1 MRDIIARGLIGSA
14 LKSLSSED
22 IIRSMYT
29 AASEFTHFCDNLQKH
44 TIREC
49 LDEYEFPIQVTLD
62 GWRFPDIVWN
72 AICHKFPHLNAYPL
86 GCVTERAL
94 KKTVGTLILNA
105 APGSSVSKGLNLT
118 EEQVQQKLRLS
129 VEKLGAE
136 EVLKLFLSQWFFE
149 LSLRNLRGKRG
160 KKQPDYSFWYHFSR
174 DGRLAPLDSERRLR
188 EELLK
193 QCGEKAGQFFPFLQ
207 ESLREKNS
215 LKIEQRISQGLLQ
228 VFGVQPTKVKPKPG
242 PDKPF
247 LNVIVGGQPQS
258 KLEAD
263 YRIDNKVVR
272 FMLHGKD
279 PNVSF
284 HFEKLEEF
292 LVHRTHS
299 LVRDLLDVGVIIYM
313 ADLYARRG
321 WNLDRHVGI
330 LMPVRHPEIWERAR
344 AQLER
349 AVSFL
354 ARDNV
359 SIHFVQRHERRDE
372 LRDFTPKP
380 DERCVCLL
388 SGGIDSAAG
397 AVWASEEGLSPTFV
411 SHYAAPNLSGIQ
423 KGVVKGLGEIYG
435 REFPH
440 IRLYVAKSRK
450 QKGRYKLGKPPSSI
464 LAQHLRSFLFLSLAT
479 AVALESKISKVYIF
493 ENGPIALNPLFC
505 EARINTHT
513 AHPNFIEYFR
523 TLIQTVFGTELTIEN
538 PFCYKTKGE
547 VASILASKKP
557 ERLVSLTNSCWH
569 WFKVPVLA
577 SQLGIQGSKERH
589 CGECLPC
596 IMRRVST
603 YSAGLWDKD
612 APYLIDIFKIFDMR
626 SFDRFPDH
634 RRESVIAVADF
645 VRFCQSVK
653 EMPEPELLLHNPDFS
668 VSAKGAE
675 PQQLAA
681 MYKRHAQEVLQCFRA
696 KSSATFKKVFA
707 SALET

>member
-1 MRDIIARGLIGSA
+1 
-14 LKSLSSED
+14 
-22 IIRSMYT
+22 MYT
-29 AASEFTHFCDNLQKH
+29 AASEFAHFCDNLQKH
-44 TIREC
+44 TVRKC
-49 LDEYEFPIQVTLD
+49 LDDYGFPIVTKLD
-62 GWRFPDIVWN
+62 GWRLPDIVWN
-72 AICHKFPHLNAYPL
+72 AICQKTPYVYSYPL

-94 KKTVGTLILNA
+94 KKTVSTLILNA
-105 APGSSVSKGLNLT
+105 APGSSVSKGLKLT
-118 EEQVQQKLRLS
+118 EEQVQQRLRLS

-136 EVLKLFLSQWFFE
+136 GVLKLFLAQWFFE
-149 LSLRNLRGKRG
+149 LAIRNLRGKRG

-174 DGRLAPLDSERRLR
+174 DGHLAPLDSERRLR
-188 EELLK
+188 EELLN

-215 LKIEQRISQGLLQ
+215 SKIEQRISQGLLQ

-247 LNVIVGGQPQS
+247 LNVIVGEQPQT
-258 KLEAD
+258 KLEAG
-263 YRIDNKVVR
+263 YRNDNKVVR
-272 FMLHGKD
+272 FMLHEKD

-284 HFEKLEEF
+284 DFERLEEF
-292 LVHRTHS
+292 LGHRTHS

-313 ADLYARRG
+313 ADLYVKRERNLARQ
-321 WNLDRHVGI
+321 VGI
-330 LMPVRHPEIWERAR
+330 LMPVRHLEIWEQAR

-359 SIHFVQRHERRDE
+359 SIQFVQSNAHRDK
-372 LRDFTPKP
+372 LRNFTPKP
-380 DERCVCLL
+380 DKRCVCLL

-397 AVWASEEGLSPTFV
+397 AVWAIDQGLSPTFV

-423 KGVVKGLGEIYG
+423 NEVVKEVVKVVKEPEEICDG

-440 IRLYVAKSRK
+440 IRLHVARSRK
-450 QKGRYKLGKPPSSI
+450 QNDQYKLGKPPPSI

-493 ENGPIALNPLFC
+493 ENGPVALNPLFS
-505 EARINTHT
+505 EARINTRT
-513 AHPNFIEYFR
+513 ARPNFIEYFR
-523 TLIQTVFGTELTIEN
+523 TLIQTVFGVELAIEN
-538 PFCYKTKGE
+538 PFYYKTKGE
-547 VASILASKKP
+547 VASILAKKKP
-557 ERLVSLTNSCWH
+557 ERLVSLTNSCWN

-577 SQLGIQGSKERH
+577 GQLGIKRPEKEKEEQEH

-596 IMRRVST
+596 IIRRVST

-626 SFDRFPDH
+626 IFDKFPDH
-634 RRESVIAVADF
+634 RREIITMVADF

-653 EMPEPELLLHNPDFS
+653 DLSDHELLLRSPDFS
-668 VSAKGAE
+668 VSAMGVE
-675 PQQLAA
+675 PQQLVA
-681 MYKRHAQEVLQCFRA
+681 MYKQHAQEVLQCFRA
-696 KSSATFKKVFA
+696 KSSETFKKVFA
-707 SALET
+707 SALEA